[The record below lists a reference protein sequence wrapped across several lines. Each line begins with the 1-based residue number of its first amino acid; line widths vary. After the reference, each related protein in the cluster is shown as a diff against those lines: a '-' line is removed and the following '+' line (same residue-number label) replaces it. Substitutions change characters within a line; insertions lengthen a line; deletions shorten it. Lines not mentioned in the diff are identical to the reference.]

1 MRKEFEKPVDMRVFS
16 WDGPIDTI
24 MSPLDSIRYH
34 KSFLR
39 TAFMSMDPRT
49 GQVKAYVGG
58 IDYNDFQYD
67 MVNGGRRQIGST
79 MKPFLYSL
87 AMIEGI
93 SLATRCY
100 MCSSS

>member
-39 TAFMSMDPRT
+39 TAFMSMDSHRA
-49 GQVKAYVGG
+49 GQG
-58 IDYNDFQYD
+58 ICRWY
-67 MVNGGRRQIGST
+67 
-79 MKPFLYSL
+79 
-87 AMIEGI
+87 
-93 SLATRCY
+93 
-100 MCSSS
+100 